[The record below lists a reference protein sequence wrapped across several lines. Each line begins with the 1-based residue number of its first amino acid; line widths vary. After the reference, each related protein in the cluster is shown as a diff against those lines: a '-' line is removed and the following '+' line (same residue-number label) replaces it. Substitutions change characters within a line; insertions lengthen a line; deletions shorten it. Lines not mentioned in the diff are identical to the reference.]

1 MDCSLPGSSVH
12 GITQAPNPG
21 IKSTSPIS
29 PALAGEFFTP
39 EPPGKPW
46 KLLNCTVHSNYVLK
60 QYIAILYMEYLTLGL
75 NTQWPCSHVS
85 MYQLCVVLS
94 LQSCPT
100 LCDPVDL
107 SPPDSSVHRIL
118 QARILEWV
126 AMLSFRGSSQPRDWT
141 HTLLLSPALG
151 SSFFPLALP
160 EVPADVPHS
169 GVKPGSP
176 ELQVDS

>member
-21 IKSTSPIS
+21 IKSMSPVS
-29 PALAGEFFTP
+29 PALAGKFFTP

-46 KLLNCTVHSNYVLK
+46 KLVNCTVHSNYVLK

-75 NTQWPCSHVS
+75 STQWPYSHVS
-85 MYQLCVVLS
+85 MYRKCVVLS

-100 LCDPVDL
+100 LCHPVDL

-118 QARILEWV
+118 QAKYW
-126 AMLSFRGSSQPRDWT
+126 S
-141 HTLLLSPALG
+141 
-151 SSFFPLALP
+151 
-160 EVPADVPHS
+160 
-169 GVKPGSP
+169 GSP
-176 ELQVDS
+176 YPPPGDLPNPGIKPRSPSLQADSLSAEPQRKPY